1 MKVLTTGGTGFVGR
15 VVVRFLVSSGHD
27 VRLALR
33 SAATARRVDS
43 LLVGDIGPSTD
54 WRTALAGVDAVVHLA
69 ARAHVMRDH
78 AGAAALFRR
87 TNTEGTLQLARAAA
101 DAGVRRLVFLSTIK
115 VNGEATVGRPFRADD
130 EPRPVDPYGR
140 SKLEAE
146 LGLQRIAGLE
156 PVVIRPPLVHGPG
169 AKGNLA
175 RFCRLAQSG
184 WPVPLGGIRNRR
196 DLVGVEN
203 LASLI
208 LRCLEHPAA
217 AGRTFLV
224 SDGEPLST
232 PQLYRTIAEAM
243 GRPARMISVPVGLM
257 RTFARLTGMSAEI
270 DRLTQSLELDISS
283 TRQLLDWSPPVSA
296 AAGIAK
302 MAQAYVSRQS

>member
-1 MKVLTTGGTGFVGR
+1 MRVLVTGGTGFVGR
-15 VVVRFLVSSGHD
+15 AVVRSLVAVGHD

-33 SAATARRVDS
+33 STAPAMGFDS
-43 LLVGDIGPSTD
+43 LLVGELGPSTD
-54 WRTALAGVDAVVHLA
+54 WQIALEGVDAVVHLA
-69 ARAHVMRDH
+69 ARVHVMHDD
-78 AGAAALFRR
+78 AGAAEEFRR
-87 TNTEGTLQLARAAA
+87 TNTEGTLRLARASA
-101 DAGVRRLVFLSTIK
+101 DAGIRRFVFVSTIK
-115 VNGEATVGRPFRADD
+115 VNGEATDGRPFRADD

-156 PVVIRPPLVHGPG
+156 SVVIRPPLVHGPG

-175 RFCRLAQSG
+175 RFCRLARSG
-184 WPVPLGGIRNRR
+184 WPVPLGGIHNRR

-232 PQLYRTIAEAM
+232 RQLYRLIAEAM
-243 GRPARMISVPVGLM
+243 GRPARLVSVPVGLM
-257 RTFARLTGMSAEI
+257 RIAARLAGMSGEV
-270 DRLTQSLELDISS
+270 DRLTQSLELDITP
-283 TRQLLDWSPPVSA
+283 TRELLDWSPPVPA
-296 AAGIAK
+296 AAGIAT
-302 MAQAYVSRQS
+302 MAQAYVSSRS